1 MHDHTM
7 AKEFAEHTGAAAAGQ
22 KKSAGAKL
30 GAGIGGALAA
40 IVGGMAAKSAEQD
53 DKGEQ
58 GATRSSAPPQHS
70 DSPLLSPPRIGSGA
84 AGARADDLSAAPRSP
99 SLEPTSYGAAQ
110 RGDSSYVVT
119 PSVGSGVTG
128 ARTGDTS
135 SGTSQSLSSTLES
148 GSSSAPVVAGPL
160 AATLAGAG
168 LGGLIG
174 ALAGAGVDK
183 KLAERYEKDL
193 NTGGIVIGVAAKSGN
208 DMKVR
213 DILRNDTT
221 ASGAVGTQKG
231 IQTGKTA
238 REVMSGGVECV
249 GENDTVLQAAK
260 RLAEMNVGALP
271 ICGEDQRLKGMLTDR
286 DIVVKVLAK
295 GSDPGKTRVG
305 ELGEGKP
312 VTIGADDS
320 LDEALRTMISQKV
333 RRLPVIDGHK
343 LVGIISQAAKDGI
356 AWATGHPFL
365 HRFF

>member
-221 ASGAVGTQKG
+221 ASGAAGTKG
-231 IQTGKTA
+231 IETGKTA